1 MVKMITFVKALCQ
14 FKLKRRKKPNSMCRT
29 IQSILSVTHEMSRK
43 TRKDLVIS
51 PVWYEM
57 MNYKV
62 IPIGTL
68 WNWVSFGDT
77 ESL

>member
-1 MVKMITFVKALCQ
+1 MVKMITFVTALCQ
-14 FKLKRRKKPNSMCRT
+14 FKLKRGKKHNSKCGT
-29 IQSILSVTHEMSRK
+29 IPSILSVTHQMSRK
-43 TRKDLVIS
+43 TRKDLVSS

-57 MNYKV
+57 MNHKV

-68 WNWVSFGDT
+68 WSWISFGDT

>member
-1 MVKMITFVKALCQ
+1 MVKMITFVTALCQ
-14 FKLKRRKKPNSMCRT
+14 FNLNRRKKPNSKCGT
-29 IQSILSVTHEMSRK
+29 LPSILSVTHQMSRK

-51 PVWYEM
+51 PLWYEM

-62 IPIGTL
+62 IPIGTF

>member
-1 MVKMITFVKALCQ
+1 MVKMITFVTALCQ
-14 FKLKRRKKPNSMCRT
+14 FKLKRRKKHNSKCGT
-29 IQSILSVTHEMSRK
+29 IPSILSVTHQMSRK
-43 TRKDLVIS
+43 TRKDLVSS

-57 MNYKV
+57 MNQKV
-62 IPIGTL
+62 IPVGTL